1 MADNTEFNTDNKK
14 VWRGIKEDPKSGKYI
29 LYITETNQHAFN
41 SIDEAVNYM
50 TRDVNKSASL
60 DTNIF
65 VSAKSNNEGGVQ
77 RGQENLE
84 GLKQVEIVR
93 RLLQNKE
100 TGEWMVKEKVRSN
113 VISDDAPSA
122 KSDYKKLDQK
132 SVRENATEKQDTFDT
147 DLGDET
153 TLKTDLEKHD
163 KYLKD
168 KSEKE
173 QVKTS
178 SLNYQPLGTCIHC
191 GTSIYPPCSAEYS
204 MDYWLD
210 RDIPAD
216 TYCPCCGYG
225 LWGRDNFKYNKN
237 EQSVD
242 NLMLGYG
249 DSKSLPKGLVT
260 AKLKSGYT
268 NLQEAQDF
276 AKRNEDW
283 TSDEIEDFIK
293 SHFTDFSED
302 YSEEDFKE
310 VTGMTK
316 EEWDNK

>member
-1 MADNTEFNTDNKK
+1 MADNTEFNTENKK

-29 LYITETNQHAFN
+29 LYITETTQHAFN

-50 TRDVNKSASL
+50 TRSSSFKGTMEVY
-60 DTNIF
+60 
-65 VSAKSNNEGGVQ
+65 AKSNNESGVQ

-93 RLLQNKE
+93 RLIQNKD
-100 TGEWMVKEKVRSN
+100 TGEWFVKEKRRYN

-132 SVRENATEKQDTFDT
+132 SVRENATEKEDTFDT
-147 DLGDET
+147 DLGDST
-153 TLKTDLEKHD
+153 TLKTDLD
-163 KYLKD
+163 KYDKYVKD
-168 KSEKE
+168 KKE
-173 QVKTS
+173 NQQSKKS
-178 SLNYQPLGTCIHC
+178 SLNYQPLGTCAHC
-191 GTSIYPPCSAEYS
+191 GTSIYPPCSAEYA

-225 LWGRDNFKYNKN
+225 LWGRDSFKYKRN

-249 DSKSLPKGLVT
+249 DSKSILPKIVQ
-260 AKLKSGYT
+260 K
-268 NLQEAQDF
+268 
-276 AKRNEDW
+276 
-283 TSDEIEDFIK
+283 
-293 SHFTDFSED
+293 
-302 YSEEDFKE
+302 
-310 VTGMTK
+310 
-316 EEWDNK
+316 